1 METKKIIEQFRAEIA
16 KSEEREKAETAYEAV
31 GCGTVYEQSFRAGI
45 RVYEQAFRAG
55 IRTAISII
63 EREEN

>member
-1 METKKIIEQFRAEIA
+1 MEIKKIIEQFRAEIA
-16 KSEEREKAETAYEAV
+16 KSEEREKADTYSHFEPSKKSKFL
-31 GCGTVYEQSFRAGI
+31 QFFSDI
-45 RVYEQAFRAG
+45 VYEQAFRAG